1 LKESAAAFME
11 DVITTSDE
19 RETNGHFIQ
28 IEVEEPQKMGDG
40 MNSYL
45 VYK

>member
-1 LKESAAAFME
+1 ME
-11 DVITTSDE
+11 DVITASDE
-19 RETNGHFIQ
+19 RDIDGQ
-28 IEVEEPQKMGDG
+28 SIEITVDEPQKMGDG

>member
-1 LKESAAAFME
+1 ME

-19 RETNGHFIQ
+19 REIDGKS
-28 IEVEEPQKMGDG
+28 IEITVDEPQKIGDG

-45 VYK
+45 AYKYVNIQAN

>member
-1 LKESAAAFME
+1 ME

-19 RETNGHFIQ
+19 RETDGQ
-28 IEVEEPQKMGDG
+28 SIEITVDEPQKIGDG

-45 VYK
+45 AYK